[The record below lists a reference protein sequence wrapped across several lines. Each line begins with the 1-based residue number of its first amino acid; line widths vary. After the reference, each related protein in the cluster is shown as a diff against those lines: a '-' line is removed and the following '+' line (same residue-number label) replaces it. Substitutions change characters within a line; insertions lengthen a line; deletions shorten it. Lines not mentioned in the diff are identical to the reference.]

1 MHHFL
6 KILPLF
12 FNLCLFA
19 QQKQDSIV
27 PLQQLDEVVLK
38 VTKIPTKN
46 LRAPLAASLVFSSKN
61 ALLEPQ
67 LSINESLISVPG
79 LFAQNAFNYNQD
91 LRVSIRGFGARSAF
105 GIRGVKLIVDG
116 IPETTPDGQGQIDNI
131 LVGLIDRIEVL
142 RGPSASLYGNASG
155 GVIHINTLDEIAEKV
170 RINFTSGSYG
180 LTLSQALVNLSKNN
194 SKSILAINHSQSN
207 GYRVHSSF
215 NQFQTNYKSIKTISD
230 SHKLLWQ
237 INYTHSP
244 NADDSGGLTLDQVI
258 ENPMAAREANIN
270 YDSREAI
277 DHIKTGLQLS
287 SKLKSAIMSNHFYAA
302 HRNFIGYLPFKSGG
316 VSAFKRFYWGLGSSI
331 NRSTKKGAYQMGW
344 SHDRQVDH
352 RKRYDNLNGSKGDLQ
367 EQQDEH
373 YSNTALYMSSQT
385 NRGNWSIQSGI
396 RADHIALSFTKKEKQ
411 SYSALS
417 PSLGLHFKLD
427 SESGL
432 YTRYSESFQTPTLSE
447 LSNDPNGSLGFNT
460 ELEPT
465 KAKNIELGFKHKS
478 QNSQFEIALFSIR
491 SKGDLVAYS
500 IENYPGRTFYNNA
513 GNTKRTGIEFSY
525 LKSWKNFRLQQSY
538 SYSDFR
544 FDTTDNH
551 QYLPG
556 IPRHNFYN
564 RITQDFSNG
573 IQLALSSVFWG
584 TLYATSSNSVEI
596 KSQFYSHL
604 SMSKSFDRIDI
615 KMGVNNVLNNDYY
628 DNIRVNAF
636 GGRYYE
642 PAPKRNL
649 YIGLS
654 WKLY

>member
-1 MHHFL
+1 MQHFL

-12 FNLCLFA
+12 FNLLLFS
-19 QQKQDSIV
+19 QQKQDSIA
-27 PLQQLDEVVLK
+27 PLQQLEEVVLK

-46 LRAPLAASLVFSSKN
+46 LRAPLAASLVLNSKN

-91 LRVSIRGFGARSAF
+91 LRVSIRGFGARAAF

-155 GVIHINTLDEIAEKV
+155 GVIHINTLDEISEKV
-170 RINFTSGSYG
+170 RVNFTTGSYG

-194 SKSILAINHSQSN
+194 SKSLLAINHSQSN
-207 GYRVHSSF
+207 GYRAHSSF
-215 NQFQTNYKSIKTISD
+215 NQFQINYKSVKPLGD
-230 SHKLLWQ
+230 NHQLLWQ
-237 INYTHSP
+237 LNYTHSP
-244 NADDSGGLTLDQVI
+244 NADDSGGLTLEQVL
-258 ENPMAAREANIN
+258 ENPRAAREANIN

-287 SKLKSAIMSNHFYAA
+287 SQLKSAILSNHLYAA
-302 HRNFIGYLPFKSGG
+302 HRDFTGYLPFKSGG

-331 NRSTKKGAYQMGW
+331 NRPTKKGAYQMGW
-344 SHDRQVDH
+344 SHDSQVDL
-352 RKRYDNLNGSKGDLQ
+352 RKRFDNLNGSKGGLQ

-385 NRGNWSIQSGI
+385 SRGNWSIQSGI
-396 RADHIALSFTKKEKQ
+396 RADYIALSFTNKERQ

-417 PSLGLHFKLD
+417 PNLGILYQLD
-427 SESGL
+427 SESGI

-460 ELEPT
+460 ELEPS
-465 KAKNIELGFKHKS
+465 KAKNIELGIKHKS

-500 IENYPGRTFYNNA
+500 NENYPGRTFYNNA
-513 GNTKRTGIEFSY
+513 GNTKRTGIEFNYS
-525 LKSWKNFRLQQSY
+525 KSWRSLRLQQSY

-544 FDTTDNH
+544 FDTSNNH

-573 IQLALSSVFWG
+573 FQLALSSVYWG
-584 TLYATSSNSVEI
+584 NLYATSSNTVEI

-604 SMSKSFDRIDI
+604 SISKRFDHIDL
-615 KMGVNNVLNNDYY
+615 KLGVNNVLNNDYY

-642 PAPKRNL
+642 PAPKRNIYL
-649 YIGLS
+649 GFS

>member
-1 MHHFL
+1 MNRFV

-12 FNLCLFA
+12 FSLCLFA
-19 QQKQDSIV
+19 QQKQDSIGN
-27 PLQQLDEVVLK
+27 LQQLDEVVLK
-38 VTKIPTKN
+38 ATKIPTKS
-46 LRAPLAASLVFSSKN
+46 LRAPLAASLVLSYKN

-116 IPETTPDGQGQIDNI
+116 IPETTPDGQGQIDNV
-131 LVGLIDRIEVL
+131 LVGLINRIEIL

-155 GVIHINTLDEIAEKV
+155 GVIHINTLDTIDEKV

-180 LTLSQALVNLSKNN
+180 LTLSQALVNLSKDN
-194 SKSILAINHSQSN
+194 SKALLAINHSQSN
-207 GYRVHSSF
+207 GYRAHSSF
-215 NQFQTNYKSIKTISD
+215 NQLQTNYKNIKTISD
-230 SHKLLWQ
+230 KHQLLWQ

-244 NADDSGGLTLDQVI
+244 NADDSGGLTLDQVR
-258 ENPMAAREANIN
+258 ENPKAARGANLD
-270 YDSREAI
+270 YDSREAL
-277 DHIKTGLQLS
+277 DHIKTGLQLTS
-287 SKLKSAIMSNHFYAA
+287 ELHKATMSNYLYAA
-302 HRNFIGYLPFKSGG
+302 HRDFIGYLPFKSGG
-316 VSAFKRFYWGLGSSI
+316 VSTFKRFYWGLGSSI
-331 NRSTKKGAYQMGW
+331 NRSTKNEAYQLGW
-344 SHDRQVDH
+344 SHNSQVDH
-352 RKRYDNLNGSKGDLQ
+352 RQRYDNLNGSKGDLQ
-367 EQQDEH
+367 DEQDEH
-373 YSNTALYMSSQT
+373 YSNTALYMSSNT
-385 NRGNWSIQSGI
+385 NSGNWSIQSGI
-396 RADHIALSFTKKEKQ
+396 RADYIALSFTNQEKQ
-411 SYSALS
+411 SYIALS
-417 PSLGLHFKLD
+417 PSLGFHYKLD

-447 LSNDPNGSLGFNT
+447 LSNDPSGSLGFNT

-465 KAKNIELGFKHKS
+465 KAQNVELGFKRYT
-478 QNSQFEIALFSIR
+478 QNSQFEVALFSIR
-491 SKGDLVAYS
+491 SKGELVAYS

-525 LKSWKNFRLQQSY
+525 LKQWRGFSLQQSY

-544 FDTTDNH
+544 FDTTDN
-551 QYLPG
+551 QEYLPG

-564 RITQDFSNG
+564 RLTQQFSNG
-573 IQLALSSVFWG
+573 LQLALSSVYWG
-584 TLYATSSNSVEI
+584 NLYATSSNTVEI

-604 SMSKSFDRIDI
+604 SMSKSYTHFDL
-615 KMGVNNVLNNDYY
+615 KMGINNIFDNDYY
-628 DNIRVNAF
+628 DNIRVNAW

-649 YIGLS
+649 YLGFS

>member
-1 MHHFL
+1 MQHFL

-12 FNLCLFA
+12 FNLLLFS
-19 QQKQDSIV
+19 QQIQDSIA
-27 PLQQLDEVVLK
+27 PLQQLEEVVLK

-46 LRAPLAASLVFSSKN
+46 LRAPLAASLVLTSKN

-91 LRVSIRGFGARSAF
+91 LRVSIRGFGARAAF

-155 GVIHINTLDEIAEKV
+155 GVIHINTLDEISEKV
-170 RINFTSGSYG
+170 RVNFTTGSYG

-194 SKSILAINHSQSN
+194 SKSLLAINHSQSN
-207 GYRVHSSF
+207 GYRAHSSF
-215 NQFQTNYKSIKTISD
+215 NQFQINYKSVKPLGD
-230 SHKLLWQ
+230 NHQLLWQ
-237 INYTHSP
+237 LNYTHSP
-244 NADDSGGLTLDQVI
+244 NADDSGGLTLEQVL
-258 ENPMAAREANIN
+258 ENPRAAREANIN

-287 SKLKSAIMSNHFYAA
+287 SQLKSAILSNHLYAA
-302 HRNFIGYLPFKSGG
+302 HRDFTGYLPFKSGG

-331 NRSTKKGAYQMGW
+331 NRPTKKGAYQMGW
-344 SHDRQVDH
+344 SHDSQVDL
-352 RKRYDNLNGSKGDLQ
+352 RKRFDNLNGSKGGLQ

-385 NRGNWSIQSGI
+385 SRGNWSIQSGI
-396 RADHIALSFTKKEKQ
+396 RADYIALSFTNKERQ

-417 PSLGLHFKLD
+417 PNLGILYQLD
-427 SESGL
+427 SESGI

-460 ELEPT
+460 ELEPS
-465 KAKNIELGFKHKS
+465 KAKNIELGIKHKS

-500 IENYPGRTFYNNA
+500 NENYPGRTFYNNA
-513 GNTKRTGIEFSY
+513 GNTKRTGIEFNYS
-525 LKSWKNFRLQQSY
+525 KNWRSLSLQQSY

-544 FDTTDNH
+544 FDNSNNH

-573 IQLALSSVFWG
+573 FQLALSSVYWG
-584 TLYATSSNSVEI
+584 NLYATSSNTVEI
-596 KSQFYSHL
+596 ISQFYSHL
-604 SMSKSFDRIDI
+604 SMSKRFDHIDL
-615 KMGVNNVLNNDYY
+615 KLGVNNVLNNDYY

-642 PAPKRNL
+642 PAPKRNIYL
-649 YIGLS
+649 GFS